1 MWNSQLSRCVY
12 TTAEVHAR
20 YAASDK
26 QKALVQSNEKDTE
39 DTQNIVQM
47 LYSSS
52 LNAVIVVTYDH
63 NISII
68 GLEKLTL
75 KKQVSSVN
83 LSIG

>member
-26 QKALVQSNEKDTE
+26 QNVQSKEKDTE

-75 KKQVSSVN
+75 KKQVSFVN